1 MSAPPITLDSNQ
13 VIFESTGDDKV
24 LLSYVLLGRKYFT
37 DPYYHPSGVT
47 QQLSESVTVPMDAYN
62 DTLVA
67 IFRYPCMYSTNIYV
81 YEYSDNYIEKTDEY
95 TFDAL
100 YDCPS
105 GTLLSINIHNSYDK
119 QTGADLNSSS
129 GLNNTCDP
137 PYKAEYYR
145 TLSLGNAK
153 GYIDVQEQCCEYCRE
168 AQEDGKVRFFANPNC
183 FSLDIEATSSSID
196 HFKQAGNCKIDERNP
211 CNNAVIMGRAKLNA
225 IVRFTAEIPS
235 DALIVEGEFEPS
247 GFIMFYSS
255 GYLNNEANIIGSG
268 YNMIVGEVSAMTTE
282 LIAYF
287 EGYTV

>member
-1 MSAPPITLDSNQ
+1 M
-13 VIFESTGDDKV
+13 
-24 LLSYVLLGRKYFT
+24 
-37 DPYYHPSGVT
+37 
-47 QQLSESVTVPMDAYN
+47 
-62 DTLVA
+62 
-67 IFRYPCMYSTNIYV
+67 
-81 YEYSDNYIEKTDEY
+81 
-95 TFDAL
+95 
-100 YDCPS
+100 
-105 GTLLSINIHNSYDK
+105 LSINIHNSYDK

-145 TLSLGNAK
+145 TLSLCNAK

-247 GFIMFYSS
+247 GFIMFYYS